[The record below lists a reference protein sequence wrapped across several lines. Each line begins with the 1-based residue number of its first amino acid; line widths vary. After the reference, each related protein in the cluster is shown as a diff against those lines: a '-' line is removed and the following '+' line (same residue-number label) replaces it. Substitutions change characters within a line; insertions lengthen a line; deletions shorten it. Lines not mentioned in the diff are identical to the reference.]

1 MNTKRLK
8 KHILAGKSIT
18 PMQALEKFGIFRLS
32 ARILD
37 LRQEGYD
44 IATEI
49 VHKNGKRFA
58 KYQLVA

>member
-8 KHILAGKSIT
+8 KHILAGKAIT
-18 PMQALEKFGIFRLS
+18 PLQALEKFGIFRLS

-49 VHKNGKRFA
+49 VTKNGKRFA